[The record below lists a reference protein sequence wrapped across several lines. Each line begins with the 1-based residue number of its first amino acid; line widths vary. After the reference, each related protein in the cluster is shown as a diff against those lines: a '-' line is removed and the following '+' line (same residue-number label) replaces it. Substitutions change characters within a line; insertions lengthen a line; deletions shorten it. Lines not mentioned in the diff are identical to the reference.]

1 MIRKLKTFLGVAGLA
16 VLIIVAIFAYNAFAD
31 RVATT
36 DILALPVERDGAGVD
51 ATAQRQR
58 APDFALIDWDGN
70 PIRFS
75 DIVAGG
81 KPVVL
86 NFWASWCPACRNEKP
101 GFERVYRDRGE
112 EVRFVMLGLADGV
125 RETIETGRSY
135 IEDGGFTM
143 PVYFDTLQEGVR
155 VYGIRFLP
163 TTVFIDRD
171 GYIVNN
177 AQGMVDEESLRRAID
192 FMLP

>member
-1 MIRKLKTFLGVAGLA
+1 MTRKLKTFLGVAGLA
-16 VLIIVAIFAYNAFAD
+16 ALIIVAAFAYNAFAD
-31 RVATT
+31 RVVTT
-36 DILALPVERDGAGVD
+36 ELLVIPVERDGTGA
-51 ATAQRQR
+51 ATQRER

-101 GFERVYRDRGE
+101 GFERVYRDRGGDA
-112 EVRFVMLGLADGV
+112 RFVMLGLADGV
-125 RETIETGRSY
+125 RETVETGRNY
-135 IEDGGFTM
+135 IEGGGFTM
-143 PVYFDTLQEGVR
+143 PVYFDTMQEGVR
-155 VYGIRFLP
+155 AYGIRFLP
-163 TTVFIDRD
+163 TTVFIDGD
-171 GYIVNN
+171 GYIV
-177 AQGMVDEESLRRAID
+177 AEMQGMVSEEALRRAID

>member
-1 MIRKLKTFLGVAGLA
+1 MTRKLKTFLGVAGLA
-16 VLIIVAIFAYNAFAD
+16 ALIIVAVFAYNAFAD
-31 RVATT
+31 RVVTT
-36 DILALPVERDGAGVD
+36 ELLVIPVERDGTGAD
-51 ATAQRQR
+51 TQRER

-101 GFERVYRDRGE
+101 GFERVYRDRGGDA
-112 EVRFVMLGLADGV
+112 RFVMLGLADGV
-125 RETIETGRSY
+125 RETVETGRNY
-135 IEDGGFTM
+135 IEGGGFTM

-155 VYGIRFLP
+155 AYGIRFLP
-163 TTVFIDRD
+163 TTVFIDGD
-171 GYIVNN
+171 GYIV
-177 AQGMVDEESLRRAID
+177 AEMQGMVSEEALRRAID